1 MNMSLSLVAVASLTG
16 TGGQNVAGY
25 LDGEQRAKLF
35 INSSGTPLNG
45 IANSLPV
52 TVSTTQISQVDSAGN
67 TKTGGWKVVINSAA
81 ADTTNFSS
89 PQTVFVDQDA
99 WFLVASTSNG

>member
-1 MNMSLSLVAVASLTG
+1 MSLSLVAAASLTN

-52 TVSTTQISQVDSAGN
+52 TVSTTQITQIDSAGN
-67 TKTGGWKVVINSAA
+67 SKVGGWKVVILPNAL
-81 ADTTNFSS
+81 DTTNYSS
-89 PQTVFVDQDA
+89 PQTVFVDQDG
-99 WFLVASTSNG
+99 WFLIASTSNG

>member
-1 MNMSLSLVAVASLTG
+1 MALSLVAVASLTG
-16 TGGQNVAGY
+16 TGGQFVAGY

-45 IANSLPV
+45 IANSLPA
-52 TVSTTQISQVDSAGN
+52 TVSTSQITQIDSAGN
-67 TKTGGWKVVINSAA
+67 SKVGGWKVVIQPNAL
-81 ADTTNFSS
+81 DTTNYSS
-89 PQTVFVDQDA
+89 PQTVFVDQDG